1 MTQSASGFP
10 KSNKIERNALL
21 QSVGTLTSRVFG
33 LLRDIAMTAYFPRPV
48 TDAWAAAFRFF
59 HVYRRIIS
67 EGAIQQNLTPVIAQ
81 KDQEKQLSRSFILG
95 LYCKTTAVL
104 TLISLILYLLAP
116 HLIGQVFSNTT
127 TINSANLNFD
137 IPQLTLGYFQ
147 IMVVF
152 VVFISLYSLSVSL
165 LNYYGSYFIPAAAA
179 VFFNLS
185 LLGFVFVPVV
195 ASFLPGWGLAAGVSV
210 GALIQFVVLIPQLKK
225 LPPFLEKKAINTL
238 DSILSFRQL
247 LFSIKPDRIFAS
259 LVSVGF
265 LQFISLINLHFTA
278 DLGVGAFSHFY
289 LADRLLEFPQSL
301 ITASYCASLLPVL
314 SQLKLDDLDYQ
325 RQLKKTL
332 QHNFY
337 LLGLASLGLMFFAKL
352 IAWILFYRGHFGDH
366 DLEQLTIILQYYGPL
381 ILIFGL
387 SRILLVHLSLQLKPM
402 RILAMNLSLLLLH
415 FIVLNSSKDQL
426 HLTSILQMNLITCG
440 ILFIFYFYYS
450 LPVFKSK

>member
-104 TLISLILYLLAP
+104 TLISLMLYLLAP

-415 FIVLNSSKDQL
+415 FIVLISFKDQL